1 MRSSPSLTLTTTL
14 PLFLP
19 LPLPPPPPLP
29 LPQGALVTYYDA
41 SQPPTLAA
49 VTPAYVHAA
58 GGGPAG
64 AHPALLTLRGANFA
78 PTAGLA
84 CHVGDTESQAL
95 TPAPALTLALSP
107 NLSPNPNP
115 SP

>member
-1 MRSSPSLTLTTTL
+1 MTLDPLTL
-14 PLFLP
+14 PLALA
-19 LPLPPPPPLP
+19 L
-29 LPQGALVTYYDA
+29 GALVTYYDA

-58 GGGPAG
+58 GGAHPG

-84 CHVGDTESQAL
+84 CHVGDSEWQ
-95 TPAPALTLALSP
+95 ALTLALS
-107 NLSPNPNP
+107 LSPKPKPN
-115 SP
+115 SEWQALTLALA